1 MVMCVCQGVNEYT
14 VRAAIADGAAS
25 VSDVGRACGAGRDCG
40 ACHSMLAEL
49 VDKGRQ
55 PAVSGVSAPRC
66 VAA

>member
-1 MVMCVCQGVNEYT
+1 MVVCVCQGVNEYT

-25 VSDVGRACGAGRDCG
+25 VSDIRRTCGAGGDCG

-49 VDKGRQ
+49 VDEDRQ